1 MNILT
6 TQPLAHVLD
15 TLLAQS
21 ETITAEEAAR
31 TGLKETP
38 SEDMD
43 RKFMFACIGIV
54 IFEVILMGIVA

>member
-1 MNILT
+1 MV
-6 TQPLAHVLD
+6 Q
-15 TLLAQS
+15 
-21 ETITAEEAAR
+21 EAAH

-43 RKFMFACIGIV
+43 RKFMFACIGIF